1 MEFVYSARNPQA
13 RVAYASFG
21 AMHTVLETVLVGL
34 PEPEAR
40 RLSEEI
46 ERLVLAL
53 DARLNRHDAG
63 SLFARINASQGREAV
78 ALDEETFVL
87 LQLCEV
93 FRKNTDGYFD
103 IAAFSPGGTVPA
115 YRLDPR
121 RGASR

>member
-78 ALDEETFVL
+78 ALDEETL
-87 LQLCEV
+87 SL
-93 FRKNTDGYFD
+93 
-103 IAAFSPGGTVPA
+103 IHI
-115 YRLDPR
+115 
-121 RGASR
+121 

>member
-53 DARLNRHDAG
+53 DAD
-63 SLFARINASQGREAV
+63 
-78 ALDEETFVL
+78 
-87 LQLCEV
+87 
-93 FRKNTDGYFD
+93 
-103 IAAFSPGGTVPA
+103 
-115 YRLDPR
+115 
-121 RGASR
+121 